1 MPTQTARD
9 ERLGVP
15 FACSQIA
22 EVLGLEAAGLASFV
36 ETLERQRGAVG
47 TNDHAALDATLVDI
61 DRLLLRLTRL
71 REQRQR
77 MIDEWSGESGL
88 AVSAFIERFGADVPA
103 SLPAGHR
110 RLQQAALD
118 AARAARLNSVVLRRV
133 LESERAFIHSL
144 FHDGPGGGYAA
155 LAGSRAAGLLLDR
168 EA

>member
-1 MPTQTARD
+1 MPTQTRGD
-9 ERLGVP
+9 ERPGVP
-15 FACSQIA
+15 SAGSQIA
-22 EVLGLEAAGLASFV
+22 DVIGLEAAGLASFV

-47 TNDHAALDATLVDI
+47 ENDHGALDATLVDI

-77 MIDEWSGESGL
+77 MIDEWSGERGL
-88 AVSAFIERFGADVPA
+88 SVAAFVERFGTDVPGA
-103 SLPAGHR
+103 LPGAHR
-110 RLQQAALD
+110 KLQQAALD

-155 LAGSRAAGLLLDR
+155 LAGSRAAGLLVDR